1 MKIFTKA
8 RVSNCV
14 AGTVII
20 YSLYAITSMHVEPI
34 AMASLGALI
43 GFASKHLFDTQ
54 TQNDG

>member
-14 AGTVII
+14 AGTFII
-20 YSLYAITSMHVEPI
+20 YSLYAITFLQLEPI

-43 GFASKHLFDTQ
+43 GFASKHLFDTGMQ
-54 TQNDG
+54 HDG

>member
-20 YSLYAITSMHVEPI
+20 YSLYAITVIQLEPI

-54 TQNDG
+54 MQNDG